1 MKPLFETDLVERVL
15 AILDEA
21 DMAYKD
27 FGLDHHEGAE
37 TGDFYKIRFENY
49 GRVGIF
55 ADKIRFMI
63 GTVSIDYDVDEE
75 NEFVNNLKDAVSL
88 IKDGKLPK
96 FDLNGDWNVV
106 EDKEN

>member
-1 MKPLFETDLVERVL
+1 MKPLFESDLVERVL

-27 FGLDHHEGAE
+27 FGLDHHEGE
-37 TGDFYKIRFENY
+37 EVGDFYKIRFENH

-55 ADKIRFMI
+55 ADKIRFSL
-63 GTVSIDYDVDEE
+63 GRVSIDYDVDEE
-75 NEFVNNLKDAVSL
+75 NDFIKNLKDAVSL
-88 IKDGKLPK
+88 FKDGKLPK
-96 FDLNGDWNVV
+96 FDLGGDWDDV